1 MRFSIKKLGQRGA
14 TLVELVVALALLAIL
29 TTTSVLMCN
38 SISSLVKYNKEVSS
52 DIEDLTLTKAY
63 IEKWFYTYD
72 NENYVMSID
81 NNVLKI
87 KDKSNQETS
96 NTESSNENDKS
107 IYISVSTSDDT
118 VSFDYFD
125 DTTNQSFRNYIFK
138 GIEGIE
144 FEDIKMKKDENES
157 DTSIGLYKCIIK
169 YDEKEF
175 FFILTKNSK

>member
-29 TTTSVLMCN
+29 TTTSILMCN

-72 NENYVMSID
+72 NNEYEMSI
-81 NNVLKI
+81 NESSKKLEI
-87 KDKSNQETS
+87 KKGSDTSKSVSVT
-96 NTESSNENDKS
+96 TES
-107 IYISVSTSDDT
+107 DT
-118 VSFDYFD
+118 VSFNYLD
-125 DTTNQSFRNYIFK
+125 DTTNPSFRNYIFK
-138 GIEGIE
+138 GIEEIE
-144 FEDIKMKKDENES
+144 FEDIKIENDES
-157 DTSIGLYKCIIK
+157 STGLYKCIIK